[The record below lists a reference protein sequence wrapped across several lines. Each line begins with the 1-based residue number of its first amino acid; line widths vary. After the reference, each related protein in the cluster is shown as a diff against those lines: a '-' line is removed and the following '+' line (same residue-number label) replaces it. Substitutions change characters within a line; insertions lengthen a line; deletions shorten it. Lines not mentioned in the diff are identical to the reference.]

1 MGKIDFIMSVDIK
14 SIMKALDSRKVFV
27 AMLAVLVLASGVGGD
42 DWHSGGD
49 GWGDEI
55 DHKNYC
61 SLSAYNG

>member
-1 MGKIDFIMSVDIK
+1 MSVDIK

-49 GWGDEI
+49 G
-55 DHKNYC
+55 
-61 SLSAYNG
+61 